1 MKDFLRK
8 SMLFGVGLAMA
19 TREKMESVVDDMIAK
34 GEMSEKEGKETV
46 HALME
51 KSEEVKKDLRERVD
65 ELVQDVLKRLRIP
78 SRNEWESLMARV
90 DALEGK
96 RASEKKEPAQ
106 GENIPGE

>member
-1 MKDFLRK
+1 MKDFMRK

-19 TREKMESVVDDMIAK
+19 TREKVESVVDDMIAK

-51 KSEEVKKDLRERVD
+51 KSEEVKKDLRQRVD

-78 SRNEWESLMARV
+78 SREELESLKARV

-96 RASEKKEPAQ
+96 GTPEKKEPAQ
-106 GENIPGE
+106 GENAPGE

>member
-1 MKDFLRK
+1 MKDFFRK

-19 TREKMESVVDDMIAK
+19 TREKVESVVDDMIAR

-46 HALME
+46 HALIE
-51 KSEEVKKDLRERVD
+51 KSEEVKKDLMERVD

-78 SRNEWESLMARV
+78 SREEWESLKAKV

-96 RASEKKEPAQ
+96 GAPEKKEPAP
-106 GENIPGE
+106 GGNVPGE